1 MNIAVYCASSENAHP
16 KYYEMATSVG
26 QILAKAN
33 HTIYYG
39 GACIG
44 LMGKVADG
52 ALAEGGEV
60 VGVIPN
66 FMTNIERHHKG
77 LTKTHYV
84 ETMQERKRIMFTNA
98 DAIVTLAGGCGTW
111 DELFEVMSLKR
122 LNRFDGQIIIVN
134 TDGFYDPIIEMLQRT
149 VDEKFMTEAHLK
161 LFTVIEKPS
170 ELIEALAANL

>member
-1 MNIAVYCASSENAHP
+1 
-16 KYYEMATSVG
+16 MATEVG
-26 QILAKAN
+26 RILAKAK
-33 HTIYYG
+33 HTVYYG

-52 ALAEGGEV
+52 ALSEGGEV

-98 DAIVTLAGGCGTW
+98 NAIVVLAGGCGTW

-122 LNRFDGQIIIVN
+122 LNRFDGEIIIVN
-134 TDGFYDPIIEMLQRT
+134 TDGFYNPIIEMLNRT
-149 VDEKFMTEAHLK
+149 VEEKFMTKEHLE
-161 LFTVIEKPS
+161 LFTVIDKPS
-170 ELIEALAANL
+170 ELAAALK

>member
-1 MNIAVYCASSENAHP
+1 
-16 KYYEMATSVG
+16 MATEVG
-26 QILAKAN
+26 RILAKAN
-33 HTIYYG
+33 HTVYYG

-52 ALAEGGEV
+52 ALSEGGEV

-98 DAIVTLAGGCGTW
+98 NAIVVLAGGCGTW

-122 LNRFDGQIIIVN
+122 LNRFDGEIIIVN
-134 TDGFYDPIIEMLQRT
+134 TDGFYNPIIEMLERT
-149 VDEKFMTEAHLK
+149 VEEKFMMNEHLE

-170 ELIEALAANL
+170 ELAAALK

>member
-1 MNIAVYCASSENAHP
+1 
-16 KYYEMATSVG
+16 MAEEVG
-26 QILAKAN
+26 RILAKAN
-33 HTIYYG
+33 HTVYYG

-52 ALAEGGEV
+52 ALSEGGEV

-98 DAIVTLAGGCGTW
+98 NAIVVLAGGCGTW

-122 LNRFDGQIIIVN
+122 LNRFDGEIIIVN
-134 TDGFYDPIIEMLQRT
+134 TDGFYNPIIEMLERT
-149 VDEKFMTEAHLK
+149 VEEKFMMNEHLE

-170 ELIEALAANL
+170 ELAAALK

>member
-1 MNIAVYCASSENAHP
+1 
-16 KYYEMATSVG
+16 MAEEVG
-26 QILAKAN
+26 RILAKAK
-33 HTIYYG
+33 HTVYYG

-52 ALAEGGEV
+52 ALSEGGEV

-98 DAIVTLAGGCGTW
+98 NAIVVLAGGCGTW

-122 LNRFDGQIIIVN
+122 LNRFDGEIIIVN
-134 TDGFYDPIIEMLQRT
+134 TDGFYNPIIEMLERT
-149 VDEKFMTEAHLK
+149 VEEKFMMNEHLE

-170 ELIEALAANL
+170 ELAAALK